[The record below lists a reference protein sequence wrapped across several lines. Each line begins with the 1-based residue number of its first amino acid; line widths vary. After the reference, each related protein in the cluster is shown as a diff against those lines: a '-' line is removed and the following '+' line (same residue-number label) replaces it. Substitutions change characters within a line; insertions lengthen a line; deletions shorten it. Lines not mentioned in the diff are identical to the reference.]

1 MLTMSSPDVEF
12 CGYSIPHPSEPKLN
26 LRIQT
31 YGSRDRGSISDMAGD
46 GGKTA
51 VDALEKGLDDLMALC
66 GAVEEKFHAALGEH
80 LNRMEVD

>member
-1 MLTMSSPDVEF
+1 VVPLTCSPDVEF

-31 YGSRDRGSISDMAGD
+31 YGKHNIQRWLMAGEE
-46 GGKTA
+46 GKTA

-66 GAVEEKFHAALGEH
+66 EVVEDKFQVALEDKR
-80 LNRMEVD
+80 NRMDVE